1 MLRTKLIVTF
11 IAILSLVF
19 LWSYTEFN
27 QNEVPFVTVSDLQ
40 FNQSRFEDK
49 KIRIGGQVKENSI
62 SFSEDG
68 LTVFFSL
75 LGDGQS
81 IDVEYK
87 SAALPSL
94 FEENANVLVEGKII
108 YKNKIIASNLMTKCA
123 SRYDEDSMYKKE
135 L

>member
-49 KIRIGGQVKENSI
+49 KIRQRKLIN
-62 SFSEDG
+62 F
-68 LTVFFSL
+68 
-75 LGDGQS
+75 
-81 IDVEYK
+81 
-87 SAALPSL
+87 
-94 FEENANVLVEGKII
+94 
-108 YKNKIIASNLMTKCA
+108 
-123 SRYDEDSMYKKE
+123 R
-135 L
+135 